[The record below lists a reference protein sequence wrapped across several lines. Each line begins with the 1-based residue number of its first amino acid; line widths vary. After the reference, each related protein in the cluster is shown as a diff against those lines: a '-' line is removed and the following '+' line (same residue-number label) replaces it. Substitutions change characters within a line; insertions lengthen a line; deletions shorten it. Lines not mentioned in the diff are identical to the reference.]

1 MVLHGLVCGRAARP
15 LGAGLTSA
23 RRLGPAVGLGTYATF
38 DADEALASAV
48 VDAALA
54 AGALLFDSSPMYG
67 AAERSL
73 GAALAGRRAGT
84 TVATKIWAGDVD
96 VGRRQYDAQ
105 LAFFGRVEIEQVHN
119 LVSWREHLV
128 WLEAEREAGRI
139 DRLGVTHY
147 DPGAFGELER
157 ALGTGRFETVQVPL
171 NPVER
176 EAERRILPLAE
187 QLGVAVIVMRPLG
200 GARGSLLRRRP
211 SEAELVP
218 LRPFGVDTW
227 PQALLAWALADPR
240 VDVVIPAT
248 SRPERAAENAAAAA
262 VRLGPDERA
271 LVARLAGAD

>member
-1 MVLHGLVCGRAARP
+1 VVLHGRLRGGAARP
-15 LGAGLTSA
+15 LGAGLTSV

-54 AGALLFDSSPMYG
+54 AGTRLFDSSPMYG

-73 GAALAGRRAGT
+73 GAALEGRRAGT
-84 TVATKIWAGDVD
+84 AVATKVWTADVD
-96 VGRRQYDAQ
+96 EGRRQYDAQ
-105 LAFFGRVEIEQVHN
+105 RAFFGRVEIEQVHN
-119 LVSWREHLV
+119 LVSWREHLG

-157 ALGTGRFETVQVPL
+157 ALETGRFDTVQVPL
-171 NPVER
+171 NPLER
-176 EAERRILPLAE
+176 DSERRILPLAE

-200 GARGSLLRRRP
+200 GARGALLRRRP
-211 SEAELVP
+211 PDADLAP
-218 LRPFGVDTW
+218 LRPFGVETW

-248 SRPERAAENAAAAA
+248 SRPARAAENAAAAGHL
-262 VRLGPDERA
+262 LGPDERA
-271 LVARLAGAD
+271 LVSALAGAG